1 MPSSYRKL
9 VLVLFVALKIAI
21 GAEAQTLDRG
31 EIHGTVRDESGA
43 VVQDVRITLH
53 DTITGFERTTV
64 STATGQ
70 YSAML
75 LPLGVYVVQADH
87 NGFAI
92 AKSEPVPLV
101 VGDALVVNLVLT
113 LAALTESVSVLS
125 PNTSPALGATI
136 DDSAIVKLPINGR
149 DYRDFALL
157 SPTAQT
163 ITGTRGT
170 FRVAGQPVDY
180 LALNVDGTDFTNN
193 FFGEFFGSLETK
205 NATIPLEAVQEF
217 AVSTGGIGAE
227 SGRSNGGLV
236 NVITK
241 SGSNERHGTLSYF
254 LRHHALTEK
263 DAFGNPPTGLIRNV
277 GGGSVGGPIVAN
289 RSFYFAAADIQRQTT
304 PLTVKFAQNVH
315 GIAVPEL
322 GIADLGD
329 LEGLYPRHE
338 AVTTFLAKIDQ
349 MIGRTI
355 A

>member
-21 GAEAQTLDRG
+21 SAEAQTLDRG

-87 NGFAI
+87 DGFAI

-101 VGDALVVNLVLT
+101 VGDALVVNLVLK

-157 SPTAQT
+157 SPTANNYRHARHIQ
-163 ITGTRGT
+163 GCWA
-170 FRVAGQPVDY
+170 AGDY

-193 FFGEFFGSLETK
+193 FFGEFFGSWKRRTRLFLWRPCR
-205 NATIPLEAVQEF
+205 NSRSALGNR
-217 AVSTGGIGAE
+217 GGVWAIQWR
-227 SGRSNGGLV
+227 SGERHHQ
-236 NVITK
+236 I
-241 SGSNERHGTLSYF
+241 GSNERH
-254 LRHHALTEK
+254 RHAVV
-263 DAFGNPPTGLIRNV
+263 FP
-277 GGGSVGGPIVAN
+277 
-289 RSFYFAAADIQRQTT
+289 AASRADGERC
-304 PLTVKFAQNVH
+304 F
-315 GIAVPEL
+315 
-322 GIADLGD
+322 
-329 LEGLYPRHE
+329 
-338 AVTTFLAKIDQ
+338 
-349 MIGRTI
+349 
-355 A
+355 